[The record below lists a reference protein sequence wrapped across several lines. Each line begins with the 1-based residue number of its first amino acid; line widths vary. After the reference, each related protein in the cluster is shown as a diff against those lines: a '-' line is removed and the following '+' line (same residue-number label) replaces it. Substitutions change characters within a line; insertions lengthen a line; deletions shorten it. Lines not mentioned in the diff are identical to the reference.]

1 MSHIV
6 ASFTISCP
14 NYGASGPAGY
24 YFRIHVNLGSD
35 YGWAATV
42 PLSEVPAEI
51 LTLDREQL
59 LAHPWTAPFLAQAHA
74 DLLPKLDAQVTKLTT
89 TIAETRAHLPEAV

>member
-1 MSHIV
+1 MSNIEPN
-6 ASFTISCP
+6 FTISCP
-14 NYGASGPAGY
+14 DYGASGPAGY
-24 YFRIHVNLGSD
+24 YFRIHVTLGGE
-35 YGWAATV
+35 YGWADTV
-42 PLSEVPAEI
+42 LLSEVPAEI

-89 TIAETRAHLPEAV
+89 TIAETRVQLQEAS